1 MSAFTIRGAGGG
13 GKGGE
18 GGRVAKEDADSLRSK
33 QYATIIDALCEG
45 EIGGL
50 VNGLGSVYLNDTPIA
65 NPDGSLNFKDVSF
78 FFSPGTQTLGVDEL
92 GRPKYFGAGGAQV
105 TNAVST
111 EVKKAISVVRSVTNP
126 EVDWVEV
133 TIGIPQMIT
142 QNRENGDI
150 TGSSVAIA
158 IDVQSDGG
166 GFVPQNLSSSW
177 GTEYSTIG
185 AGHYSSNSS
194 FCVGAKMMLECI
206 NDKPENHYKFVVEYR
221 AIGATVWTPITLVST
236 SNSGRTFA
244 LGGGGWAYVKATY
257 TYQTPELPPAKY
269 EFRLRN
275 DGGVELPVIKSAQCF
290 AETVYDTITGK
301 CTSRY
306 QRTYRIPLA
315 GAGPWDIRVRR
326 LTDDAPDSAVQNETW
341 WDALTECVDV
351 KLSYPNTAAVMLSI
365 DAENFQSIPARGFE
379 IYGLICRV
387 PTNYNPV
394 TRVYSGAWD
403 GTFKMAWTDNPAW
416 CFYDMVSST
425 RYGLGNY
432 VDTTQIDK
440 WGLYEIGRYCD
451 ELVPNGSG
459 GFEPRFTC
467 NLYIQTREDAF
478 RVISS
483 MTSIFRGMAFWAS
496 GQIMATQDS
505 PRDSAAL
512 FTAANVIDGN
522 FTYQGADHRAR
533 HTVAL
538 VSWNDPADM
547 YRQKI
552 EYVEDPEGIRRWG
565 VIETEIL
572 AVGCTSRGQAHRVGK
587 WLLFTEQ
594 NESET
599 VTFKAGLDAARIA
612 PGDVIETQDSS
623 RAGRR
628 LGGRVMASTVS
639 TLTLDSEIEIEDGLS
654 YQVSVVLPDGSIASR
669 DVLNGLGAS
678 SVLQMAGDPLPE
690 LPVSGAIWVVTVSNL
705 VPERWRVL
713 GISESTATT
722 VEISALS
729 HNPSKFNTVEQDI
742 VLDPLPTSVIRARP
756 GMVTNIFTE
765 TQLFDLNDGVMSARI
780 AVSWK
785 APAEVVSFNISWRRN
800 NDNFK
805 SSTCTQASF
814 DIDNVPA
821 GEYTIKI
828 AAVNALGRVGDTVT
842 VTHIVEASG
851 VSADVENLRLD
862 PNFLGKDLPLAWD
875 DLAGA
880 NGYEIELRHP
890 TTDELIRA
898 ESSSIPRYTYT
909 YSKNVQD
916 GGPRRSFKVRVR
928 AKTLVGFSANWVMG
942 TFSNPAPAVPAA
954 VSAQAGPG
962 QVSIMV
968 ERPLDEDLA
977 GMVVWMGS
985 TSDFLTVDAN
995 KIYQGP
1001 DNVFTKTQLSP
1012 GQQAYFKVAF
1022 FDGFGTTGLNAS
1034 SAFAATPL
1042 AAGGVTKVV
1051 ALPANPAA
1059 IGGELALFLDVSD
1072 VDARGLYGWDGTQW
1086 VSTTKLLDGSVD
1098 QDILADNAV
1107 LARHVVAGAITAEKM
1122 TVGELSAISANLG
1135 TATAGNFTL
1144 DSEGFI
1150 QAGAAGYASG
1160 TGIWMGYHGGA
1171 YKFRAGTP
1179 GASRL
1184 EWTGSAVNVYGPDG
1198 LLTMTSGVVDFTR
1211 LGNKPTTLGEIS
1223 ASEAAKLAGMELG
1236 ATRNVFRGVW
1246 TVGMVLLAGEVT
1258 TYDGSSWTAKTGH
1271 TAALAN
1277 KPPAL
1282 PATSNTWWELL
1293 ASVGATGPVGSSAVS
1308 VALSNES
1315 HVFPADSAG
1324 AVGNYSGS
1332 GTDIRVYEGSAPLI
1346 YDGAGTSNGTWTVS
1360 SSATNITVG
1369 GVTDSGTFA
1378 TVGNHSLVG
1387 AGTDLAQ
1394 VTYTI
1399 TGKTT
1404 AGQAFTL
1411 TKAQSFSKSKSGAN
1425 GQSATAYW
1433 LARSTA
1439 SIQRSVLGSY
1449 TPPSVSFAS
1458 YSATGSSAPNGY
1470 AGRFIIATSTDGIN
1484 YTNDYTSSV
1493 DELNKSYAV
1502 PAGIKTLRVRLYLA
1516 GGTSTLVDE
1525 EVVPVVSDGVNGSN
1539 AVAAIV
1545 SNDSHVFPA
1554 SASGVVSS
1562 YVNSGTTLR
1571 VYEGA
1576 SELVYDGIGTS
1587 NGTWRATATSTN
1599 LTPGTFS
1606 GNGTFL
1612 TIGQHSGVADG
1623 TDTAAAAYT
1632 ISGKTLAGAT
1642 FTIAKGQTFSKS
1654 KAGADGPAGPVVS
1667 VTTSRS
1673 AAFTATD
1680 GALDGGQSNIT
1691 LVAVTGGIASPAYVW
1706 SFDGFQTSP
1715 TNSGVSSQ
1723 TVTAAQFG
1731 TAKSATVTCTVNGAF
1746 VDRVTIVRLEKSTAS
1761 ANATVGAPAGTS
1773 VNGVPVESLTTAVSE
1788 ATNALENKLD
1798 KAGGEITGRVTL
1810 AVADGIFV
1818 GSDTNNG
1825 VYMGTGGL
1833 LSKKAGIT
1841 KFALEPDGDAI
1852 FAGALDAATG
1862 TFAGTMTAD
1871 AVNAVNTINLAG
1883 NAVTIPVQATWA
1895 GTTGSNNQLVATS
1908 TVNFEGK
1915 PVIILAQIGAEGWSS
1930 DDRPWIRARVYRDG
1944 SPISVASFQSEGMS
1958 TLVFIDTPPA
1968 GNHNYGVG
1976 GVFAGTVVVAK
1987 TATIAVIGAKR

>member
-1 MSAFTIRGAGGG
+1 MSAFTIQGAGGG

-33 QYATIIDALCEG
+33 QYATIIDALGEG

-111 EVKKAISVVRSVTNP
+111 EIKQATAVVRSVTNP

-133 TIGIPQMIT
+133 TIGIPQMTT
-142 QNRENGDI
+142 QNRKNGDI

-158 IDVQSDGG
+158 IDVQGDGA
-166 GFVPQNLSSSW
+166 GFVPQNLSSNW
-177 GTEYSTIG
+177 GTEHSTIG

-194 FCVGAKMMLECI
+194 LCVGARMKLERI
-206 NDKPENHYKFVVEYR
+206 NDKPKDHYKFVVEYR
-221 AIGATVWTPITLVST
+221 PVGSATWTVIPLASIA
-236 SNSGRTFA
+236 NSGRVFA
-244 LGGGGWAYVKATY
+244 AQGLFRREKATL

-275 DGGVELPVIKSAQCF
+275 DGGVELPVIKSAECF
-290 AETVYDTITGK
+290 AETMYDTITGK

-326 LTDDAPDSAVQNETW
+326 LTEDAPDSAVQNETW

-365 DAENFQSIPARGFE
+365 DAENFQSIPTRGFE

-512 FTAANVIDGN
+512 FTAANVVDGN

-552 EYVEDPEGIRRWG
+552 EYVEDPDGIRRWG

-612 PGDVIETQDSS
+612 PGDVIETQDST

-628 LGGRVMASTVS
+628 LGGRVMASTVN

-654 YQVSVVLPDGSIASR
+654 YQVSVVMPDGSIASR
-669 DVLNGLGAS
+669 DVLNGLGTS

-729 HNPSKFNTVEQDI
+729 HNPSKFNTVEQGI
-742 VLDPLPTSVIRARP
+742 VLDPMPTSVIRTRP

-780 AVSWK
+780 ALSWT
-785 APAEVVSFNISWRRN
+785 APAEVVSFNVSWRRDS
-800 NDNFK
+800 DNFK
-805 SSTCTQASF
+805 SATCTQASF

-828 AAVNALGRVGDTVT
+828 AAVNALGRVGNTVT
-842 VTHIVEASG
+842 VTHIVETSG

-916 GGPRRSFKVRVR
+916 GGPRRSFAVRVR

-962 QVSIMV
+962 QVSIMA

-977 GMVVWMGS
+977 GMIVWMGT
-985 TSDFLTVDAN
+985 TSDFLTIDAN
-995 KIYQGP
+995 KIYQGS
-1001 DNVFTKTQLSP
+1001 DNAFTKTQLSP

-1042 AAGGVTKVV
+1042 ATGGVTKVV

-1122 TVGELSAISANLG
+1122 NVGELSAISANLG

-1144 DSEGFI
+1144 DAEGFI
-1150 QAGAAGYASG
+1150 QAGATAYGSG
-1160 TGIWMGYHGGA
+1160 TGIWMGFTGGV
-1171 YKFRAGTP
+1171 YKFRMGAP

-1184 EWTGSAVNVYGPDG
+1184 EWSGSAVNVYGPDG

-1223 ASEAAKLAGMELG
+1223 PAEAAKLADMELG

-1258 TYDGSSWTAKTGH
+1258 TYEGSSWTAKTGH

-1277 KPPAL
+1277 KPPTL
-1282 PATSNTWWELL
+1282 PTTSNTWWGLL
-1293 ASVGATGPVGSSAVS
+1293 ASIGNAGPTGPAAVSAV
-1308 VALSNES
+1308 LSNES

-1324 AVGNYSGS
+1324 TVGNYSGS
-1332 GTDIRVYEGSAPLI
+1332 GTDIRVYEGSVLLS
-1346 YDGAGTSNGTWTVS
+1346 YDGVGTANGTWTVTS
-1360 SSATNITVG
+1360 EATNITRG
-1369 GVTDSGTFA
+1369 AITGSGAHA
-1378 TVGNHSLVG
+1378 TVGNHSLVS
-1387 AGTDLAQ
+1387 AGVDLSQ
-1394 VTYTI
+1394 VIYTI
-1399 TGKTT
+1399 TGKTA

-1411 TKAQSFSKSKSGAN
+1411 TKAQSFSKAKSGTGGAT
-1425 GQSATAYW
+1425 GQSATSYW

-1439 SIQRSVLGSY
+1439 SIQRSVAGAY
-1449 TPPSVSFAS
+1449 TPSSVVFSS
-1458 YSATGSSAPNGY
+1458 YSATGTAAPVGY
-1470 AGRFIIATSTDGIN
+1470 AGRFIIATSVDGLA
-1484 YTNDYTSSV
+1484 YTNAYTSAS
-1493 DELNKSYAV
+1493 DEVSKSYVV
-1502 PAGIKTLRVRLYLA
+1502 PAGIKTLRVRLYLN
-1516 GGTSTLVDE
+1516 GGTSTLLDE
-1525 EVVPVVSDGVNGSN
+1525 EVIPIVSDGVNGSD
-1539 AVAAIV
+1539 AVAAII
-1545 SNDSHVFPA
+1545 SNDSHVLPA
-1554 SASGVVSS
+1554 SETGTISS
-1562 YVNSGTTLR
+1562 YANSGTTLR
-1571 VYEGA
+1571 VYEGS
-1576 SELVYDGIGTS
+1576 SELSYDGAGTA

-1599 LTPGTFS
+1599 ITPGLFTDS
-1606 GNGTFL
+1606 GAFL
-1612 TIGQHSGVADG
+1612 TVADHAGVAAG
-1623 TDTAAAAYT
+1623 TDTAAITYT
-1632 ISGKTLAGAT
+1632 ITGKTLAGAA
-1642 FTIAKGQTFSKS
+1642 FTIVKGQTFSKS
-1654 KAGADGPAGPVVS
+1654 KAGAVGPAGPVVS

-1673 AAFTATD
+1673 AVFTATD
-1680 GALDGGQSNIT
+1680 GSLDGGQTNIT
-1691 LVAVTGGIASPAYVW
+1691 LVATVAGIASPTYVW

-1715 TNSGVSSQ
+1715 NNSAASSQ
-1723 TVTAAQFG
+1723 AITAAQFG

-1746 VDRVTIVRLEKSTAS
+1746 VDRVTIVRLEKSS
-1761 ANATVGAPAGTS
+1761 AAAGATVGAVIGENLGGQITSSNVSTFIADAAMGSAQIAELAVGTAKIGDLAVTGAKIADLSVDSLKIQNLSVIVPLAVMSSGYTTLGGSYTNKVVGTMVLDSSFNTS
-1773 VNGVPVESLTTAVSE
+1773 VNPTAGLMIFIYFKLNVGYSASGSNSIFWQFIRVVGSVETVLFFGFLNSQYNPGSNTYP
-1788 ATNALENKLD
+1788 
-1798 KAGGEITGRVTL
+1798 
-1810 AVADGIFV
+1810 AVAEAY
-1818 GSDTNNG
+1818 SK
-1825 VYMGTGGL
+1825 GL
-1833 LSKKAGIT
+1833 FDQPS
-1841 KFALEPDGDAI
+1841 
-1852 FAGALDAATG
+1852 
-1862 TFAGTMTAD
+1862 
-1871 AVNAVNTINLAG
+1871 
-1883 NAVTIPVQATWA
+1883 
-1895 GTTGSNNQLVATS
+1895 
-1908 TVNFEGK
+1908 
-1915 PVIILAQIGAEGWSS
+1915 
-1930 DDRPWIRARVYRDG
+1930 
-1944 SPISVASFQSEGMS
+1944 
-1958 TLVFIDTPPA
+1958 
-1968 GNHNYGVG
+1968 
-1976 GVFAGTVVVAK
+1976 AGTVTYILRAYRSAGSAEVY
-1987 TATIAVIGAKR
+1987 ISEAVLNILGAKK